1 MLDFFSI
8 LSKGGLVLWYF
19 QADLL
24 KLDFQAAVNEMI
36 KYALIDKNSGTFH
49 YDKLALQSELDNE
62 FDLVFIVGYQNFL
75 QLAYIDKLLTEVKK
89 RFRDMYK
96 NRLEDGI
103 AGHLETNF
111 DGFDSVFKKTL
122 AQVEYDSKNAVPKKP
137 RAFQQS
143 EKSSKTIKGSG
154 LIETKEEKKRREQ
167 EESRMKQLDEPD
179 EDEIQRN
186 IERMK
191 GSYGKSPKPAK
202 KEKGKKKKEA
212 RKWPGEGTKE
222 DFKELDYSKKSES
235 NLAADVIKPTTEDKE
250 AKGTMKGEVK
260 GLAVEE
266 LDIDSNTSA
275 SSSSMLSM
283 FKTLVSQK
291 ELTEASIDPILQ
303 KYKDNLISKN
313 VASEIATK
321 LISAVKNKLVGQTIG
336 TFSSIKKAVFNGLEE
351 SLVQIL
357 TPRRRVDILR
367 DVLHA
372 KGEGRPYSI
381 TFCGVNG
388 VGKSTNLAKICFWLV
403 ENGFRIMIAACD
415 TFRAGAVEQLK
426 THVHRINGV
435 HADSVKLFEQGYGKD
450 PATIAMHAISAA
462 RDQGYDVCL
471 IDTAG
476 RMQDNEP
483 LMRALAKLIAINRP
497 DAVLF
502 VGEALVGND
511 AIDQL
516 TKFNKSL
523 ANHSQST
530 NPRLIDGIV
539 LSKFDTIDDKVG
551 AAISMTYTTGQPIV
565 FIGTGQTYKDLNSLN
580 PKAVVNLLLR

>member
-1 MLDFFSI
+1 M
-8 LSKGGLVLWYF
+8 
-19 QADLL
+19 
-24 KLDFQAAVNEMI
+24 
-36 KYALIDKNSGTFH
+36 
-49 YDKLALQSELDNE
+49 
-62 FDLVFIVGYQNFL
+62 
-75 QLAYIDKLLTEVKK
+75 
-89 RFRDMYK
+89 R
-96 NRLEDGI
+96 
-103 AGHLETNF
+103 
-111 DGFDSVFKKTL
+111 
-122 AQVEYDSKNAVPKKP
+122 
-137 RAFQQS
+137 
-143 EKSSKTIKGSG
+143 
-154 LIETKEEKKRREQ
+154 
-167 EESRMKQLDEPD
+167 
-179 EDEIQRN
+179 
-186 IERMK
+186 
-191 GSYGKSPKPAK
+191 
-202 KEKGKKKKEA
+202 
-212 RKWPGEGTKE
+212 
-222 DFKELDYSKKSES
+222 
-235 NLAADVIKPTTEDKE
+235 
-250 AKGTMKGEVK
+250 GEVK
-260 GLAVEE
+260 GLVVEE

-275 SSSSMLSM
+275 TSSSMLSM

-523 ANHSQST
+523 ANHSQSN

>member
-49 YDKLALQSELDNE
+49 YNKLAVQSELDNE

-75 QLAYIDKLLTEVKK
+75 QLTYIDKLLSEVKK

-96 NRLEDGI
+96 NRLQEGI
-103 AGHLETNF
+103 AGHVETNF
-111 DGFDSVFKKTL
+111 EGFDSLFKKTL
-122 AQVEYDSKNAVPKKP
+122 AQVEYESKNAAPKKP
-137 RAFQQS
+137 KSFQQS

-154 LIETKEEKKRREQ
+154 LIETKEEKKQREQ
-167 EESRMKQLDEPD
+167 ENKAKDEL
-179 EDEIQRN
+179 EDEE
-186 IERMK
+186 IERNRELLR
-191 GSYGKSPKPAK
+191 GKYNKTTSPKPAK

-222 DFKELDYSKKSES
+222 DFKALDYSKKES
-235 NLAADVIKPTTEDKE
+235 LSDAPAISKPTTEDKE
-250 AKGTMKGEVK
+250 AKGTMRGEVK

-275 SSSSMLSM
+275 TSSSMLSM

-523 ANHSQST
+523 ANHSQSN